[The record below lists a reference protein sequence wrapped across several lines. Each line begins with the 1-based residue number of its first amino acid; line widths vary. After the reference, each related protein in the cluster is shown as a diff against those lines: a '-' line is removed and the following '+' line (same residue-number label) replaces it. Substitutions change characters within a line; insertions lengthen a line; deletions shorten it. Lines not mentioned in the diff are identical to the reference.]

1 MKREYAF
8 AAALLALAAAALAES
23 PAQRRSG
30 RSEAERPSAAATH
43 DRGTYGWLRREVFP
57 LCMYCHISV
66 PGVSFGRHEDTVK
79 HVVPG
84 DPENSR
90 LYVMVASRRMPKG
103 RGGLP
108 EEQIRAIHE
117 WISRGAKDD

>member
-1 MKREYAF
+1 MRWLAVGM
-8 AAALLALAAAALAES
+8 LALVGAALAES
-23 PAQRRSG
+23 PAQRRMG
-30 RSEAERPSAAATH
+30 GLGVERPVATKTF

-57 LCMYCHISV
+57 VCMYCHVSV

-108 EEQIRAIHE
+108 DEQIRAIHE
-117 WISRGAKDD
+117 WISRGAKND